1 MILSILVLRVITNTI
16 IIAVR
21 NTILARTEEPIID
34 IGAEDSFI
42 KALAR
47 KAFAV
52 KPVLEITTTQEAV
65 ITPTPESFIVTSE
78 MR

>member
-1 MILSILVLRVITNTI
+1 MDV
-16 IIAVR
+16 
-21 NTILARTEEPIID
+21 
-34 IGAEDSFI
+34 GAECSSV